1 MRIFL
6 SLSAVIRIIIFVM
19 FSSTQLNTLLSS
31 LLLSRNI
38 IVGLQI
44 TRLYTVV
51 YVYGHTYLRQW
62 VAHIMGFCELGI
74 DRKLYERVRESE

>member
-1 MRIFL
+1 
-6 SLSAVIRIIIFVM
+6 M
-19 FSSTQLNTLLSS
+19 FSSTQLNTLSSS

-74 DRKLYERVRESE
+74 DRKLYERVIESE